1 MDWFPTYGPAFLSK
15 CPDALSQLEDICEGP
30 FIPSVDIRNAQ
41 MWMGSRTGPR
51 LAFAS
56 APAPS
61 PKLPPKVH
69 MVSWTRPKTRPQI
82 GGTWNGMWMGLGSPP
97 PPFCS
102 HLFAPQRPLPCI
114 RSTGL
119 DQCAQFRPQF
129 EAMADEDRMQR
140 RALSG
145 MRQMV
150 DSVAG
155 AARQYGSLGRQNCA
169 GTEQREE
176 RSLVPVPKEFQSK
189 ALISSRK
196 QVRNQFLLSSIS
208 VNFEVLSSR

>member
-1 MDWFPTYGPAFLSK
+1 MSGKSTTSL
-15 CPDALSQLEDICEGP
+15 
-30 FIPSVDIRNAQ
+30 
-41 MWMGSRTGPR
+41 
-51 LAFAS
+51 
-56 APAPS
+56 
-61 PKLPPKVH
+61 
-69 MVSWTRPKTRPQI
+69 
-82 GGTWNGMWMGLGSPP
+82 
-97 PPFCS
+97 
-102 HLFAPQRPLPCI
+102 LFALVRTSAATPLYKKHL
-114 RSTGL
+114 L

-150 DSVAG
+150 DPVAG

-176 RSLVPVPKEFQSK
+176 RGLVPVPKEFQSK

-196 QVRNQFLLSSIS
+196 QVRNQFLFSSIS
-208 VNFEVLSSR
+208 LNFVILSSR